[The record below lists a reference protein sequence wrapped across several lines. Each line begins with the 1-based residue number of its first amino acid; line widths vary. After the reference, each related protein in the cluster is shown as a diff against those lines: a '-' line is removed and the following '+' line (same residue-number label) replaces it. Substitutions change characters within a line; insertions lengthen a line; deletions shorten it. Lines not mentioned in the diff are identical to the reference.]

1 MRFFGNEMEI
11 DRVIVHN
18 GVTRYVLAIVRRHFC
33 FGSIK
38 IEAFRFYAVNSQYS
52 WYTILQSVT
61 AIVSMPT
68 FEKQTKSL
76 WDGIAHRSSSMRI
89 CLDDIQYCPK
99 LSERWRTPKVFRSSR
114 SVFFSLVK
122 VIFSSWSQI
131 SHTSTSASI
140 SLPCCLLA
148 QIEINQN
155 IPRFV
160 HVFHLLMFWPF
171 FH

>member
-1 MRFFGNEMEI
+1 MEI

-18 GVTRYVLAIVRRHFC
+18 GVTRYLLTIVRRHFC

-99 LSERWRTPKVFRSSR
+99 LSKRWRTPKVFRSSR

-122 VIFSSWSQI
+122 VIFSS
-131 SHTSTSASI
+131 
-140 SLPCCLLA
+140 
-148 QIEINQN
+148 
-155 IPRFV
+155 
-160 HVFHLLMFWPF
+160 
-171 FH
+171 

>member
-18 GVTRYVLAIVRRHFC
+18 GVTRYVLTIVRRHFC

-99 LSERWRTPKVFRSSR
+99 LSKRWRTPKVFRSSR
-114 SVFFSLVK
+114 SVFFSIVK

-160 HVFHLLMFWPF
+160 HVFHLLTFWPF